1 MDQAQ
6 TRYARKITAALFAG
20 QSFGTAGF
28 IAVASVTS
36 IAAAQLSGRP
46 ALAGL
51 PAAVLLGGAAF
62 SAYAWGYIM
71 DLIGRRLALVLGAAL
86 GVAGALAGAAAIEGG
101 SFGLF
106 LGANLG
112 LGASRSALQL
122 ARYAAAEV
130 HPPSQRGR
138 AISNVVLG
146 GTIGAIVGPLVI
158 APSGLM
164 ALEWNL
170 PELAGAFLAASGL
183 LMSGLVLNFIFL
195 RPDPREVS
203 AEIDRQFP
211 DQGPRAG
218 TRRPTS
224 EILREPGVI
233 VAVVAMVVGQAVMVM
248 IMVISSLHMS
258 NHDHNLANI
267 SLAMSAHTT
276 GMYAPA
282 LISGRLADRWGRTTV
297 ILIGAATL
305 ALAGLLTIP
314 SPALFPLSLAL
325 FLLGLGWNFCFV
337 GGSSL
342 LADQLSAL
350 ERSRT
355 QGASDLMVGL
365 ASAAGSLG
373 SGVVFASV
381 GFATMGLVGAVVALI
396 PLVLTF
402 WWRSAGQDPPRGLPS
417 QALAAEHAEVT
428 EGS

>member
-1 MDQAQ
+1 MHLDQA
-6 TRYARKITAALFAG
+6 RYARKITAALFAA

-36 IAAAQLSGRP
+36 IAAALLSGRP
-46 ALAGL
+46 SLAGL
-51 PAAVLLGGAAF
+51 PAAVLLLGAAL
-62 SAYAWGYIM
+62 SAYGWGFVM
-71 DLIGRRLALVLGAAL
+71 DLIGRRLALVLGATI
-86 GVAGALAGAAAIEGG
+86 GVMAAISGAASIESG

-106 LGANLG
+106 LLSNLG
-112 LGASRSALQL
+112 LGASRAALQL

-130 HPPSQRGR
+130 HPPRQRGR

-158 APSGLM
+158 APSGQM
-164 ALEWNL
+164 ALGWEL

-183 LMSGLVLNFIFL
+183 LASGLVLNYVFL
-195 RPDPREVS
+195 RPDPRE
-203 AEIDRQFP
+203 AGAQIDRQFP

-218 TRRPTS
+218 SRRPTG
-224 EILREPGVI
+224 EILREPAVI
-233 VAVVAMVVGQAVMVM
+233 VAVTAMVAGQAVMVM
-248 IMVISSLHMS
+248 IMVISSLHMA

-276 GMYAPA
+276 GMYAPS
-282 LISGRLADRWGRTTV
+282 LISGRLVDRWGRSTV
-297 ILIGAATL
+297 ILLGAATL
-305 ALAGLLTIP
+305 ALSGLLAVP
-314 SPALFPLSLAL
+314 SPALLPLSFAL
-325 FLLGLGWNFCFV
+325 LLLGLGWNFCFV

-381 GFATMGLVGAVVALI
+381 GFAAMGLVGAGVALI
-396 PLVLTF
+396 PLLLTL
-402 WWRSAGQDPPRGLPS
+402 WWRSAVRMAPSSLPS
-417 QALAAEHAEVT
+417 RALTSEHPEVT
-428 EGS
+428 ERP